1 MPFSKEN
8 APEILEPEIW
18 PPNSPDLN
26 PMDYGIWGTMESRM
40 DFNRINNI
48 DELKEAIV
56 VAWDSISQET
66 VDKMIG
72 AFRKRCRHVI
82 LEKGGPIQRFKL

>member
-1 MPFSKEN
+1 MEDK
-8 APEILEPEIW
+8 ILIKHHRPKAYGRQKMLKMF
-18 PPNSPDLN
+18 P
-26 PMDYGIWGTMESRM
+26 DYGIWSTIESKM

-56 VAWDSISQET
+56 VAWDSISQKT

-72 AFRKRCRHVI
+72 TFRKRCRHVI
-82 LEKGGPIQRFKL
+82 LENGGPIQRFNL